1 MCIRDSCTI
10 PLRPKIALCG
20 VLRRFAAFYS
30 VLQRL
35 TALCSVLQ
43 RFAAFYCAL
52 QRFGAFYKKY
62 MRLCAWWQDVV
73 VRMDRGCC
81 AGDDLLSGNAA
92 IYSVA
97 SFVRVRSSET
107 EDRLPER
114 SGRNK

>member
-1 MCIRDSCTI
+1 M
-10 PLRPKIALCG
+10 
-20 VLRRFAAFYS
+20 RRLAASYS

-62 MRLCAWWQDVV
+62 MRLFAWWQDVV
-73 VRMDRGCC
+73 RIDRGCC

-97 SFVRVRSSET
+97 SFVRVRSSED

>member
-1 MCIRDSCTI
+1 MYNTVETKNSFM
-10 PLRPKIALCG
+10 
-20 VLRRFAAFYS
+20 RRFAAP
-30 VLQRL
+30 
-35 TALCSVLQ
+35 CSVLQ
-43 RFAAFYCAL
+43 RFAAFNCALQRFIAFCSVYCAL

-73 VRMDRGCC
+73 RIDRGCC

-92 IYSVA
+92 VYSVA
-97 SFVRVRSSET
+97 SFVRVRSSED

>member
-1 MCIRDSCTI
+1 MCIRDS
-10 PLRPKIALCG
+10 
-20 VLRRFAAFYS
+20 
-30 VLQRL
+30 
-35 TALCSVLQ
+35 
-43 RFAAFYCAL
+43 YCAL
-52 QRFGAFYKKY
+52 QRFGAFYEKY

-107 EDRLPER
+107 EDRLQER